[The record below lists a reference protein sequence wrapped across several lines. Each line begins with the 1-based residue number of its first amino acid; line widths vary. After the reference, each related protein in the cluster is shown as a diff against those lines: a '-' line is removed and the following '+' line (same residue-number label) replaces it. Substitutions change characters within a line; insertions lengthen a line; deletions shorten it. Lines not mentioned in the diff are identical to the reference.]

1 MITDFITN
9 NYECIENDMVESL
22 KYIKVHGK
30 KNNNGRKP
38 RQELSKSA
46 VRGLNKNKLNVCIT
60 FD

>member
-1 MITDFITN
+1 
-9 NYECIENDMVESL
+9 MVDSL

-46 VRGLNKNKLNVCIT
+46 VRGLNKNKLSVCIT